1 MKKLLALILA
11 VVMVLSLVACAGNGE
26 EGGNTDDGKSTVKE
40 MNVTSLHVGVARGDI
55 TPPNPVGAH
64 INGGGDPNR
73 LAETILDDLAVT
85 CIAITDKENNTVLFY
100 HQDIHNPSAAS
111 FTDDSRKAIS
121 EATGVPVERIFMT
134 ATHTHSSLHPRDT
147 TNDNNLEFNELYDKV
162 IVEAAIAAMNDR
174 APATMYCAEVDVKEA
189 NGGQAMAFVRHYTHK
204 DGSVAGSNF
213 GTYKMAMMNGFP
225 YEADNGAQ
233 LLKFVREG
241 KNPVLFMNWGA
252 HSTFYGTTALKNIS
266 ADYPAYLRH
275 YIEENT
281 DYTFAICLSGGGD
294 QTPQANLYPAADHG
308 MGCEDY
314 GAALGKII
322 VDFSAV
328 DANFTQVEDGAI
340 KQEHQEIVVNTNK
353 IPEHQRELAEKAQDV
368 YDYFLANGQEMGNQ
382 YAQAN
387 GFQSCYEARSF
398 VNRLKLDSVDTMNIP
413 IDVLTLGNMSF
424 VIASWEMSGHDSAR
438 VIKDTIKESGL
449 YDMAFIVAYC
459 NNNLGYIPALSN
471 YQYNDGRGS
480 YEAYD
485 CNYAP
490 GTCEQ
495 LAQAY
500 IDLLKGM
507 K

>member
-1 MKKLLALILA
+1 MKKLLALLL
-11 VVMVLSLVACAGNGE
+11 VVAMVLGLCACGG
-26 EGGNTDDGKSTVKE
+26 EGGKE
-40 MNVTSLHVGVARGDI
+40 KVFDSLHVGVGRGDI
-55 TPPNPVGAH
+55 TPANPIGAH

-73 LAETILDDLAVT
+73 LAETILDELKIT
-85 CIAITDKENNTVLFY
+85 CIAVTDKENNTVLIY
-100 HQDIHNPSAAS
+100 HQDIHNPVAAS
-111 FTDDSRKAIS
+111 FTDASRQAIS
-121 EATGVPVERIFMT
+121 QATGVPFENIYMT

-147 TNDNNLEFNELYDKV
+147 TNTSNLEFNEKYDKV
-162 IVEAAIAAMNDR
+162 VVETAVAAMADR
-174 APATMYCAEVDVKEA
+174 APATMYCSEVDVKEA

-233 LLKFVREG
+233 LIKFVREGEG
-241 KNPVLFMNWGA
+241 KNPVLLMNWGA
-252 HSTFYGTTALKNIS
+252 HSTFYGTTALKKIS
-266 ADYPAYLRH
+266 ADYPAYLRQ
-275 YIEENT
+275 YIEDNT
-281 DYTFAICLSGGGD
+281 DYTFAMCLSGAGD
-294 QTPQANLYPAADHG
+294 QVPHCQLYPAANHG
-308 MGCEDY
+308 LGCEDY

-322 VDFSAV
+322 ADYTAV
-328 DANFTQVEDGAI
+328 EANFTKVEDGAI
-340 KQEHQEIVVNTNK
+340 KQEHQVITVNTNK
-353 IPEHQRELAEKAQDV
+353 IPEEQRELAAKAQDV
-368 YDYFLANGQEMGNQ
+368 YDYFLENGQEQGTA

-398 VNRLKLDSVDTMNIP
+398 VARLKLDAEDTKEIP
-413 IDVLTLGNMSF
+413 IDVMTLGNMAF

-449 YDMAFIVAYC
+449 YDMAFIMAYC
-459 NNNLGYIPALSN
+459 NNNLGYIPAASN
-471 YQYNDGRGS
+471 YEYNGGRGS

-485 CNYAP
+485 CNYAK